1 MKREAEMYT
10 NTMPLSGQSTLTED
24 EALGGD
30 HEFASVAGCLTVCLT
45 VFEGTMR
52 DSRVAQMRMTEEQ
65 ALILISELQTAVKM
79 VRKNA
84 RLGRKL

>member
-10 NTMPLSGQSTLTED
+10 NTASLSGQQSLTED

-30 HEFASVAGCLTVCLT
+30 HEFASVAGCLTVFLT
-45 VFEGTMR
+45 VFEGTLSA
-52 DSRVAQMRMTEEQ
+52 SRVAQMRMTEEQ
-65 ALILISELQTAVKM
+65 ALTLISELRAAVTM
-79 VRKNA
+79 VRKNK